1 MSDSIK
7 HTYILIFLTIIL
19 IIFSG
24 SIDYQNPS
32 YSNMDFNKYIE
43 MAKASP
49 GISQDVIKPFVYRI
63 GAPWIAGLL
72 PFAIPTN
79 FLLLN
84 SIALIALIL
93 SFYFFLIEF
102 SVEKELAFLVSAI
115 FLLNKYFFIFL
126 TWNHFQLSDT
136 ISLSMLFYTFILVK
150 REKIIGLLIVMLTGL
165 IIKEYLLMIIPFGL
179 IYYYLQ
185 NLRREFIYFGI
196 ISLISVF
203 IFFIVRVLIVSEGG
217 ESLFTQYSSQLI
229 HYSSPDLL
237 IKRFIIPFTPFGLLP
252 FFFLKDLFN
261 FFKSNLPLFIYLIS
275 VIVLSFFGEPER
287 LIEPAAPIHYLFIA
301 ILIEKYLKIPLSR
314 SKTNILLTVL
324 LLLSFTASF
333 YHLWG
338 IILLPTET
346 FSVTI
351 TVISTIVVTII
362 FVMFKK
368 KSHNNEVFD
377 QPNLEQ

>member
-1 MSDSIK
+1 MSDSSK
-7 HTYILIFLTIIL
+7 YSYILIVLTIIL

-49 GISQDVIKPFVYRI
+49 GLSQDVIQPFVYRI

-84 SIALIALIL
+84 SIALITLIL

-102 SVEKELAFLVSAI
+102 NINKELAFVVSVI

-136 ISLSMLFYTFILVK
+136 ISLSMLFYAFVLVK
-150 REKIIGLLIVMLTGL
+150 RKNIIGLFIVVLTGM

-179 IYYYLQ
+179 GYYYLQ
-185 NLRREFIYFGI
+185 NLRRELIYFVS
-196 ISLISVF
+196 ISLISIF
-203 IFFIVRVLIVSEGG
+203 IFFFLRVLIISEGG
-217 ESLFTQYSSQLI
+217 ESLITQYSTQLI
-229 HYSSPDLL
+229 YYSSPDLL

-261 FFKSNLPLFIYLIS
+261 FFKSNLPLFVYVIS

-287 LIEPAAPIHYLFIA
+287 LIEPAAPIYYLFIA
-301 ILIEKYLKIPLSR
+301 ILIEKYFKNPLSR
-314 SKTNILLTVL
+314 SKINILLGVL

-338 IILLPTET
+338 IILLTTET

-351 TVISTIVVTII
+351 TVISTLVVTVI
-362 FVMFKK
+362 FVMFRK
-368 KSHNNEVFD
+368 KSNNNEVFD